1 MAEVSPVLWMTGVSA
16 AFAAAAI
23 GGGAPAPEVIGG
35 MAGPVTAANMTWVLV
50 TRTFR
55 RAPERLA
62 GLMTMAFAVKMV
74 FFAVYVVAMLRGL
87 NLSGTAFALSFA
99 GFFIGVYAMEA
110 LFLQRL
116 FFPQRDEQ
124 S

>member
-1 MAEVSPVLWMTGVSA
+1 MAEVSPLLWMTGVSLA
-16 AFAAAAI
+16 LAAAAI
-23 GGGAPAPEVIGG
+23 ASGAPAPEVIGG
-35 MAGPVTAANMTWVLV
+35 MAGPVAAANMTWVLV
-50 TRTFR
+50 TRTFH

-62 GLMTMAFAVKMV
+62 GRMTMAFAAKMV

-87 NLSGTAFALSFA
+87 ALAGTPFALSFA

-116 FFPQRDEQ
+116 FSATRYQP
-124 S
+124 